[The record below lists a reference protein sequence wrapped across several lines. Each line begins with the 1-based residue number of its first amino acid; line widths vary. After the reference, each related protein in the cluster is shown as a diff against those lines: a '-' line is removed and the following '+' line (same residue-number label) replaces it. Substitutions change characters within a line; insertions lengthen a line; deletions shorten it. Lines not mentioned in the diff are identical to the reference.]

1 MIIRY
6 INYLKNEIF
15 IFNKILG
22 GEFMDYLLKNEE
34 QNEVPGTYA
43 LCNCTSCKG
52 QCTTGCNGCDGCSG
66 CKGCRGSRLFSF

>member
-1 MIIRY
+1 MEY
-6 INYLKNEIF
+6 I
-15 IFNKILG
+15 
-22 GEFMDYLLKNEE
+22 LKNEE